1 MLYIFCFTEGI
12 YRFFIHMKE
21 LFRNVV
27 IINDLGLHARAAAMV
42 SRIAQNAAANIWM
55 MKDGERIDAA
65 SVVDILT
72 LEGTKGSRIRIEIE
86 DPSDTAILD
95 EMVSLIED
103 GFGE

>member
-42 SRIAQNAAANIWM
+42 SRIAQNAAADIWM

>member
-12 YRFFIHMKE
+12 YRFFIHMKG

-27 IINDLGLHARAAAMV
+27 IINDFGLHARAAAKV
-42 SRIAQNAAANIWM
+42 SKIAQDAAANVWM
-55 MKDGERIDAA
+55 VKDGERVDAG
-65 SVVDILT
+65 SIVDILT
-72 LEGTKGSRIRIEIE
+72 LAGTKGSKIRIEIE
-86 DPSDTAILD
+86 DPYDSAILD

>member
-12 YRFFIHMKE
+12 YRFFIHMKG

-27 IINDLGLHARAAAMV
+27 IINDLGLHARAAAKV
-42 SRIAQNAAANIWM
+42 SRIAQDAAANIWM
-55 MKDGERIDAA
+55 VKDGERVDAA
-65 SVVDILT
+65 SILDILT
-72 LEGTKGSRIRIEIE
+72 LAGTKGSKIRIEIE
-86 DPSDTAILD
+86 DPSDSYILD

>member
-12 YRFFIHMKE
+12 YRFFIHMKG
-21 LFRNVV
+21 LFRNIV
-27 IINDLGLHARAAAMV
+27 IINDLGLHARAAAKV

-55 MKDGERIDAA
+55 AKDGERIDAA

-72 LEGTKGSRIRIEIE
+72 LAGSKGSKIRIEIE
-86 DPSDTAILD
+86 DPSDSAILD
-95 EMVSLIED
+95 EIVSLIED